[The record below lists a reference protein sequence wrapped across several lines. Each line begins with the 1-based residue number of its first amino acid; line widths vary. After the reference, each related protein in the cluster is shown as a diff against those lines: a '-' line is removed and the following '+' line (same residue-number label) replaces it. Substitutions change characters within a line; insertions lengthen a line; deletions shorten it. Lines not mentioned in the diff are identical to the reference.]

1 MGRDGVC
8 LGKWTG
14 ATLVLAAGILLV
26 AGQLRG
32 GQGGAPE
39 AVLQIQ
45 NGHVETRTLQG
56 SLSDEIRRW
65 AAASGKARWLGYTVP
80 TVNAQRTMCCSNDYG
95 NSNHYCAACDLEGN
109 GKHVGVKRPE
119 QGPTKVHLETEGM
132 AVLFRAENG
141 KVGNIRVLSLECV
154 VDADGL
160 DVAWLETVKAGDS
173 VALLEQ
179 FVITGSPPDDHE
191 ESITKGALMAIAL
204 HADASADRVLDSF
217 VSADRPEWLRKEA
230 AFWLGSARGAQGF
243 QMLHKMAR
251 SDPSRHVR
259 EQVTFALSVSDQPGA
274 VEEMIRIAHEDESPQ
289 VRGQALF
296 WLAQKAGKK
305 AESAIAGAIEN
316 DPDTEVKKRAVFALS
331 QMPKDE
337 GVTKLIEVA
346 QTNKNP
352 EVRKQ
357 AMFWL
362 GQSQDPR
369 ALAFFEQ
376 ILAQ

>member
-1 MGRDGVC
+1 MGGDRIC
-8 LGKWTG
+8 RGKWTG
-14 ATLVLAAGILLV
+14 AGLVLAGGILLV
-26 AGQLRG
+26 AGQLHGRPS
-32 GQGGAPE
+32 ATAE
-39 AVLQIQ
+39 AVRQIQ
-45 NGHVETRTLQG
+45 NGHVENRTLQG

-65 AAASGKARWLGYTVP
+65 AAAGKARWLGYAVP
-80 TVNAQRTMCCSNDYG
+80 TVRAERTMCCSNDYG
-95 NSNHYCAACDLEGN
+95 NSNHYCGACDLEGN
-109 GKHVGVKRPE
+109 AKHVGVMRSE
-119 QGPTKVHLETEGM
+119 QEQAKIHLETKEM
-132 AVLFRAENG
+132 AVLFRAESG
-141 KVGNIRVLSLECV
+141 KVDKIRVLSLECV

-160 DVAWLETVKAGDS
+160 DVEWLENVKTGDS

-179 FVITGSPPDDHE
+179 FVITGSPPDDHGD
-191 ESITKGALMAIAL
+191 SVNKGALMAIAL
-204 HADASADRVLDSF
+204 HAHASADRVLDSF

-230 AFWLGSARGAQGF
+230 AFWLGEARGAHGF
-243 QMLHKMAR
+243 QTLQKIAR
-251 SDPSRHVR
+251 SEPSRDVR

-274 VEEMIRIAHEDESPQ
+274 VEEMMRMAHEDESPQ

-296 WLAQKAGKK
+296 WLAQKAGRK
-305 AESAIAGAIEN
+305 AESAITGAIEN

-337 GVTKLIEVA
+337 GVPKLIEVA

-369 ALAFFEQ
+369 ALAFFEK